1 VRANEMTG
9 GTLRAPFA
17 AKLQQ
22 MTNDVLSQ
30 RFGGADVETIFQ
42 AIAEKHT
49 PGMSAL
55 QLAANERSAGKF
67 SRWVSTY
74 ARSVDVSTPDEMMTA
89 LSVIDSRVRGWIR
102 DPEATMAEIRDNP
115 GIADDR
121 PVLDTD
127 PHDYRVP

>member
-1 VRANEMTG
+1 
-9 GTLRAPFA
+9 
-17 AKLQQ
+17 
-22 MTNDVLSQ
+22 
-30 RFGGADVETIFQ
+30 
-42 AIAEKHT
+42 
-49 PGMSAL
+49 
-55 QLAANERSAGKF
+55 
-67 SRWVSTY
+67 
-74 ARSVDVSTPDEMMTA
+74 MMTA